1 MAESDLQQFRAKV
14 SQLVAFVA
22 LSDADPDVE
31 QALRDCSSHH
41 EVVALARRHG
51 FEIGRRWG
59 EHLAPAAPGADNLL
73 ASTCPPPGE
82 ERLDLLLDTPDL
94 RLERIHSCAWSTPA
108 GQWQSQAL
116 EEWVLV
122 LRGGARLAFAD
133 ETTSRELVAGD
144 TLRIAPG
151 RAHRVETTD
160 PAPGTLWLALHWRL
174 RS

>member
-41 EVVALARRHG
+41 EVVALARRRG

-73 ASTCPPPGE
+73 VSTCPLLGE
-82 ERLDLLLDTPDL
+82 ERLDLLIDTPDL

-133 ETTSRELVAGD
+133 EPTCRELVAGD

-151 RAHRVETTD
+151 RLHRVEATD
-160 PAPGTLWLALHWRL
+160 PAPGTLWLALHWRSGL
-174 RS
+174 

>member
-41 EVVALARRHG
+41 EVVALAGRHG

-59 EHLAPAAPGADNLL
+59 EHLAPAVPGADNLL

-82 ERLDLLLDTPDL
+82 ERLDLLLDSPDL

-133 ETTSRELVAGD
+133 EPTSRELVAGD

-151 RAHRVETTD
+151 RLHRVEATD
-160 PAPGTLWLALHWRL
+160 PAPGTLWLALHWRSGL
-174 RS
+174 